1 MMAFLFYSDLAATFQ
16 LPSHCGIIYG
26 DANNLQEIR
35 KEARDLLSSRV
46 GGAQLLDLL
55 LEKNIL
61 TLKELVVAAGLLQQ
75 PLWREGTALSVLLQS
90 LLLGLSHSRSRKAGS
105 GLFGLH
111 ALLGAKL
118 QSLDLLLIM
127 D

>member
-1 MMAFLFYSDLAATFQ
+1 MIASLFYSDLAATFQ
-16 LPSHCGIIYG
+16 LPSYCGITHD

-35 KEARDLLSSRV
+35 KKARDSLGSRV
-46 GGAQLLDLL
+46 KGAHLLDLL
-55 LEKNIL
+55 LEKHIL
-61 TLKELVVAAGLLQQ
+61 TLKKLVMAADLLQQ
-75 PLWREGTALSVLLQS
+75 PLCREGTALSVLLQS
-90 LLLGLSHSRSRKAGS
+90 LLLGLSHSRGRKAGN

-118 QSLDLLLIM
+118 QSLDLLLLM